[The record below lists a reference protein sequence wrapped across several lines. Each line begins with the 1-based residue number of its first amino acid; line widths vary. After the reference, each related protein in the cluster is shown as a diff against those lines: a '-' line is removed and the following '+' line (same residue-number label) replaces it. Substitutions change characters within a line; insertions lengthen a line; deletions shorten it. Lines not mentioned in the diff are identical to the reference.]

1 MKRTLHILKENTAQE
16 SVKKKAVEDKNK
28 PILQLH
34 FLQLTKEIK
43 GHTHNFVKIELNY
56 SCSLVKNDYIVF

>member
-1 MKRTLHILKENTAQE
+1 MK
-16 SVKKKAVEDKNK
+16 KKKAVEDKNK

-34 FLQLTKEIK
+34 LLQLTKEIK

-56 SCSLVKNDYIVF
+56 SCSLSKMIY